1 MPFDLPGGNARAGLN
16 IYSDK
21 PNAFD
26 DDAIERAVSYVRQ
39 AAKGLRLAVRIAQH
53 SDAAS
58 NLKAAMESRT
68 IIDTAVGIIIAQNR
82 CSQEEAIAL
91 IKSASSNRNRK
102 LRDVAAAI
110 VESAGGGHLTTHFE

>member
-1 MPFDLPGGNARAGLN
+1 MR
-16 IYSDK
+16 
-21 PNAFD
+21 FD

-82 CSQEEAIAL
+82 CSQEEAIG
-91 IKSASSNRNRK
+91 SSSPPP
-102 LRDVAAAI
+102 ATA
-110 VESAGGGHLTTHFE
+110 T